1 MSKSRVKV
9 ALLAEREAQETKK
22 AFLELV
28 HADITEHPERI
39 QPIPA
44 LLLNRT
50 AHLRARAQANLERL
64 PNIVAPE
71 LLK

>member
-9 ALLAEREAQETKK
+9 AFLAAEREAQEAKK

-44 LLLNRT
+44 SLLKRM
-50 AHLRARAQANLERL
+50 AHLRARAQVNRERD
-64 PNIVAPE
+64 E
-71 LLK
+71 LLEG

>member
-9 ALLAEREAQETKK
+9 ALLAAEREAQEAKR

-39 QPIPA
+39 QSIPA
-44 LLLNRT
+44 SLLNRM
-50 AHLRARAQANLERL
+50 AHLRARAQTNRER
-64 PNIVAPE
+64 NE
-71 LLK
+71 LLEG

>member
-1 MSKSRVKV
+1 
-9 ALLAEREAQETKK
+9 
-22 AFLELV
+22 V

-39 QPIPA
+39 QPIPVS
-44 LLLNRT
+44 LLNRT

-64 PNIVAPE
+64 SNIVAPE

>member
-1 MSKSRVKV
+1 MFKSRVKV
-9 ALLAEREAQETKK
+9 APLADREAQETKK
-22 AFLELV
+22 ALLELV

-44 LLLNRT
+44 SLLNRT
-50 AHLRARAQANLERL
+50 AHLRARAQANLER
-64 PNIVAPE
+64 PSDIGAPE

>member
-1 MSKSRVKV
+1 
-9 ALLAEREAQETKK
+9 
-22 AFLELV
+22 V

-44 LLLNRT
+44 SLLNRT

-64 PNIVAPE
+64 PNTVAPE